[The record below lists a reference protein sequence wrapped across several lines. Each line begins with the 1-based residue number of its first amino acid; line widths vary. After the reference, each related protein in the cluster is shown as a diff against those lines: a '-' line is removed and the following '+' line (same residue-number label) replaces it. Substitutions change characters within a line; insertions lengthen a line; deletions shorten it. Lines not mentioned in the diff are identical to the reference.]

1 VHRQAPQFDEGDWVR
16 ILGGPFSNFNGV
28 VGKVDPVLRKAT
40 VSVQIF
46 GRETPVEVD
55 LEDLGKGVVGS

>member
-16 ILGGPFSNFNGV
+16 ILAGPFSNFNGV
-28 VGKVDPVLRKAT
+28 VEKVDRELRKAT
-40 VSVQIF
+40 VRVQIL

-55 LEDLGKGVVGS
+55 LGILERE